1 MRFQAARLGML
12 RLWQK
17 ERIIRL
23 LKTDDMRADILSKP
37 VNPVEKFRQ
46 KQLLLLTGH
55 PSSLIPSL
63 SGPAQR
69 DVKLRGGANGGDSD
83 EDTEYTG
90 E

>member
-1 MRFQAARLGML
+1 ML
-12 RLWQK
+12 RFWQK

-23 LKTDDMRADILSKP
+23 LKTDTEDMRADILSKP
-37 VNPVEKFRQ
+37 MNPIEKFRP
-46 KQLLLLTGH
+46 KQLLLLTGY

-69 DVKLRGGANGGDSD
+69 IVKLRGGANGGDSD
-83 EDTEYTG
+83 EDTEYAG